1 MPSENFFRNYFL
13 KLYFRS
19 VHEAIYNKIYDPDP
33 YPVPTGINYLFD
45 LIKIILHFSF
55 AIYSTLLLF
64 DNKPCSCIFVKG
76 FGDFR

>member
-13 KLYFRS
+13 KLYIRS
-19 VHEAIYNKIYDPDP
+19 GHEAISYKIYDPDP
-33 YPVPTGINYLFD
+33 CNIYPRINRLFD

-55 AIYSTLLLF
+55 AIYGTLLLF